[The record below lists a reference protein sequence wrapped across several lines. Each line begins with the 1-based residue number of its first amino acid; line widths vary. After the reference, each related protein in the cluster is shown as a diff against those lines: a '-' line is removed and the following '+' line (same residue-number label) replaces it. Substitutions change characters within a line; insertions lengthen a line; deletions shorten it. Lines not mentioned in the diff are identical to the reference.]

1 MTPTPPQPTP
11 VVAVIPARMASTR
24 FPGKPLADQTGKPM
38 IQHVCERAALASLVD
53 RVLVA
58 TDDQRIIEAVRA
70 FGGEAVLTGTE
81 HPNGTSRIAEVAE
94 GLDCA
99 VVVNVQGDEPMI
111 DPATIDLAVR
121 ALLED
126 DGAPMST
133 VACPFGPD
141 EDPGDPNLVKVVHDA
156 AGRAVDFSRTPLA
169 AADRDGNSP
178 LLRHVGL
185 YAYRQAFLPVFAGL
199 PGTEREAAERLEQL
213 RALDHGHPI
222 AVARC
227 PRAHH
232 GIDTPEQ
239 YARFVSEFRELSD

>member
-1 MTPTPPQPTP
+1 M
-11 VVAVIPARMASTR
+11 
-24 FPGKPLADQTGKPM
+24 
-38 IQHVCERAALASLVD
+38 
-53 RVLVA
+53 
-58 TDDQRIIEAVRA
+58 
-70 FGGEAVLTGTE
+70 
-81 HPNGTSRIAEVAE
+81 
-94 GLDCA
+94 
-99 VVVNVQGDEPMI
+99 VNVQGDEPMI
-111 DPATIDLAVR
+111 DPDTIDLAVQ
-121 ALLED
+121 ALLD
-126 DGAPMST
+126 DPEVRMST
-133 VACPFGPD
+133 VACSFGPD

-169 AADRDGNSP
+169 EADREGNSP

-185 YAYRQAFLPVFAGL
+185 YAYRTEFLPVFASL

-239 YARFVSEFRELSD
+239 YARFVKEMSELSD